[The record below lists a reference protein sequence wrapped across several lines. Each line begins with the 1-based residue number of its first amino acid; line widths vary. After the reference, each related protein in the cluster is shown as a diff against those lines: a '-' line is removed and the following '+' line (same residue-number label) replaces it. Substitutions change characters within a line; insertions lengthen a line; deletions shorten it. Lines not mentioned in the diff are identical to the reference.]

1 MMNEPVSTVMSQA
14 VVTLKANDTMKDV
27 HYLIVKHK
35 ISHIP
40 IVDARKMIGIISV
53 NDLLKVQGTH
63 EDLENLKIED
73 YMTKKVAFLEPDD
86 KVGAAAEVLMEHL
99 FHAVPI
105 CDEHHNLLGLVT
117 LFDLVKYSYNKE
129 YEQ

>member
-14 VVTLKANDTMKDV
+14 IVTLKADDTMKDV
-27 HYLIVKHK
+27 HYLCTKHK

-40 IVDARKMIGIISV
+40 IVDARKMVGIISV
-53 NDLLKVQGTH
+53 NDLLKVIGSERSL
-63 EDLENLKIED
+63 EDMRVDEF
-73 YMTKKVAFLEPDD
+73 MTKKVAFLEPDD

-117 LFDLVKYSYNKE
+117 LFDLVKYSYHKE
-129 YEQ
+129 YE